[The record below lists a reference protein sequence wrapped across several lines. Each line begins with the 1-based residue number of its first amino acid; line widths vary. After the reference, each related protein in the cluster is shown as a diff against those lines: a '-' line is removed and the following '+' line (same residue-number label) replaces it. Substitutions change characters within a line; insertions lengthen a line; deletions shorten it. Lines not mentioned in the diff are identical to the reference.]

1 MHLQPPTS
9 TFSFSFSLDTRKT
22 ATTKVVVE
30 KKKNMSPSTMRR
42 NMKRKQEFLRKK
54 ESSVQE
60 SNINSDLEGTSQ
72 VENSFKCDLCE
83 RVCKSE
89 NDLKIHK
96 GKVHKISDPT
106 QISY

>member
-72 VENSFKCDLCE
+72 VENSF
-83 RVCKSE
+83 
-89 NDLKIHK
+89 
-96 GKVHKISDPT
+96 
-106 QISY
+106 